1 MATQTIA
8 PTLQNIKKN
17 SLGTASFDL
26 QIKGMRQPQR
36 FSTYPMSKGGSTE
49 QITIQSDKRI
59 GTICLTTGKGS
70 LSASHANGAYFHDLS
85 LDKLANKMTDF
96 QLSPE
101 QLTALTNQIKGT
113 ASPKAGTNGV
123 VTVDNSMAAFV

>member
-1 MATQTIA
+1 MATQTIT
-8 PTLQNIKKN
+8 PIFQNIKKN
-17 SLGTASFDL
+17 ILGTASFEM
-26 QIKGMRQPQR
+26 QIQGMRKPQR
-36 FSTYPMSKGGSTE
+36 FSVYPMQKGGSE
-49 QITIQSDKRI
+49 QEITIQSDKRI
-59 GTICLTTGKGS
+59 GTISLTTGKGS
-70 LSASHANGAYFHDLS
+70 LSASHANGAYFHDLA

-113 ASPKAGTNGV
+113 ASPKAGTNGI